1 MSENES
7 ERNIFDD
14 VITNIDEADSS
25 WDEEPFKTVLDI
37 LTHLIKY
44 AEIDDVRYCKRPKKY
59 LQAIDD
65 LCRYYNDKHGFT
77 FDRTG
82 YFLRIIR

>member
-1 MSENES
+1 MSEK
-7 ERNIFDD
+7 
-14 VITNIDEADSS
+14 IDEAENKFEEEEELS
-25 WDEEPFKTVLDI
+25 WDEEPFKTVMDI
-37 LTHLIKY
+37 ITQLLKY
-44 AEIDDVRYCKRPKKY
+44 AKLDDERYCKEPKQY

-82 YFLRIIR
+82 YLLRIIR